1 MKNYSRAYN
10 RHMKQV
16 KFLKRIKKWFI
27 GEDRNGEKEYYINL
41 TLQGKNRTFLRT
53 TSRPCN
59 CEMCTYL
66 KYKRTPKQKVIKD
79 ALKE

>member
-10 RHMKQV
+10 WHKQHV
-16 KFLKRIKKWFI
+16 KFIKRVNNWFASYHPKYKLWKQ
-27 GEDRNGEKEYYINL
+27 DAL
-41 TLQGKNRTFLRT
+41 TGKAYTFLKT

-66 KYKRTPKQKVIKD
+66 KYKRPQKHKI
-79 ALKE
+79 LKEASE